1 MCSLYGFDVN
11 NDIKEEENE
20 LVNTMRV
27 IVAKIENL
35 KENNK
40 KNDEQIK
47 VYEHELT
54 KLKQPII
61 KRRQHEAN
69 LRQQEKL
76 MNTRFN
82 QAKLSKSPLFTEME
96 AND

>member
-11 NDIKEEENE
+11 NDIKEEEND

-47 VYEHELT
+47 IYEHELT

-69 LRQQEKL
+69 LRQEEKI
-76 MNTRFN
+76 NEF
-82 QAKLSKSPLFTEME
+82 
-96 AND
+96 